1 MAEIVRVFHATTHE
15 GKADEFE
22 EFFVD
27 VALPLV
33 KSFSGL
39 VSARIGLP
47 LEGTPNSFLM
57 ITTWSSLEGLKEFAG
72 ENWSE
77 AVIDPREEHLL
88 SAVSVF
94 HYGDFTE
101 PPL

>member
-1 MAEIVRVFHATTHE
+1 MIIRVFHATTHE
-15 GKADEFE
+15 GRADEFR

-33 KSFSGL
+33 RSFPGL

-47 LEGTPNSFLM
+47 LEDTPNSFLM
-57 ITTWSSLEGLKEFAG
+57 ISTWSSIEGLKEFAG
-72 ENWSE
+72 ENWDE

-94 HYGDFTE
+94 HYGDLPE
-101 PPL
+101 